1 MPAMTSQSTSSVR
14 IDAPMN
20 TVWKAVTTPGLIKQW
35 FFGVDTEAEW
45 KVGGKL
51 IHRGEYQG
59 KPYVDRGEILEFTP
73 PRRLVHS
80 HWSDVSGKP
89 DVPENR
95 EIVTWDLAE
104 ARRRNTVDH
113 HRAEPA
119 FGGGCPNLGSG
130 LEGRPSEPE
139 GPARGLTDDGEPTC
153 PDPTPAP
160 ETHVLLDGLGMGE
173 SPRWHDGRL
182 WFSSW
187 GTDEIVA
194 VDLDGR
200 TEIMVAAAVAPD
212 GRRDGS
218 PMGACSSPA
227 PSSSASS
234 PTGPVCDTPTCAT
247 SRRTAGAR

>member
-1 MPAMTSQSTSSVR
+1 M
-14 IDAPMN
+14 
-20 TVWKAVTTPGLIKQW
+20 
-35 FFGVDTEAEW
+35 DTEAEW

-51 IHRGEYQG
+51 IHRGEYKG

-80 HWSDVSGKP
+80 HWSDVSGKR
-89 DVPENR
+89 DKPENC
-95 EIVTWDLAE
+95 EVVTWDLAE

-113 HRAEPA
+113 HRVESAL
-119 FGGGCPNLGSG
+119 GGGCPNLACG
-130 LEGRPSEPE
+130 LQGRPSEPE
-139 GPARGLTDDGEPTC
+139 GHARGRPEDGEPTM

-187 GTDEIVA
+187 GSDEIVA

-200 TEIMVAAAVAPD
+200 TEIMVAEAGRRMGDGWLPD
-212 GRRDGS
+212 GR
-218 PMGACSSPA
+218 MLVTGAELVRVEPD
-227 PSSSASS
+227 
-234 PTGPVCDTPTCAT
+234 GPVCDTPTWVR